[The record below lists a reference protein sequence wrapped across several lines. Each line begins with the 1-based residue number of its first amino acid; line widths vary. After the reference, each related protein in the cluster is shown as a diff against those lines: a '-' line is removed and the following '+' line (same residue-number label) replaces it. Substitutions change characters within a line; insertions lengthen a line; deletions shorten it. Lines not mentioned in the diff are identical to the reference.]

1 MAQTTRPS
9 AWWRGTILRVAANHW
24 RALPADAEDQRWL
37 ERAVAVGATQRLDQP
52 GSTRAEAFA
61 TGRTVYEPDIRVSRG
76 PDHRAARAGLL
87 SVASVPLLREGAPV
101 GVLNVRSFRAH
112 AYSEQH
118 LRLLETFADQA
129 VIAVENARLFRELQE
144 RLEQQTASAE
154 ILRAIS
160 ESPTDLQRVLD
171 AIAAS
176 AARLC
181 EATDAAIFRVEEGL
195 LRAVA
200 RHGPRQRRQ
209 QVGVERPIER
219 PLRNPNALPFA
230 VLRERQTIHL
240 ADVFATPAW
249 ADAGW
254 TASGPVVDAGIRS
267 RLGTPLLRE
276 GNAIGVLVV
285 DRIEQRPFTDQQIA
299 LLETFADQAVIA
311 IENARLFAE
320 LQESNHTLTEA
331 LEQQT
336 ATAEVLEA
344 ISRAPAD
351 LQAVLETL
359 VANAVRLCRADTGLL
374 LRREADGYRVAAEQG
389 MGRPL
394 IDYLAERGMAPG
406 RDTASGRALL
416 ERRVVRLADN
426 AAEPGYDPAVLEV
439 SANRSLLAVP
449 LLRDG
454 EPAGVITV
462 GRERVEPFDD
472 RLVGLVQTFADQAVI
487 AIENTRLFQELQE
500 SNRTL
505 TEALEQ
511 QTATAEV
518 LAAISRAP
526 TDLQQVLDTIAD
538 SAARLCGTE
547 RAVIVLV
554 EGDAY
559 RSVAGRGGGD
569 RWATLSGKEAPSVP
583 LARARDG
590 VPGRAIADGVV
601 VHVPDLAAVPVEEL
615 PAGPARATGTRT
627 LLAVPLLRRG
637 EAIGAIRLQRP
648 PGEVRP
654 FTDRQIALVETFAD
668 QAVIAIENARLF
680 SELQASNRTLAEAL
694 EQQTATA
701 EVLAAISRAPTDLQ
715 QVLDTIADSAARL
728 CGTDRALIFRVE
740 GDTFRS
746 VAGLGS
752 DGRRS
757 TLESGGRTN
766 PLAEARDHPSGR
778 AIADGAVVHL
788 PDLAAVPEAEL
799 AAVQPR
805 ALGLRTMLAVPML
818 RQGVA
823 IGAITL
829 NRREVRPFTGQQI
842 RLLETFADQAVIAM
856 ENARLFQELRARVE
870 ELQALGEVTR
880 AVSSTLELETVLARI
895 VDHARR
901 LSGADRAVIF
911 EYDEAAD
918 EFRLR
923 SAEQLDDAPVV
934 ALRAAPLRLGQG
946 AVGRAAATRAPVQ
959 IPDILAEGAY
969 QGHLLDGLVQ
979 AGYRALLAVPLLRE
993 DRVLGGLVVSRRTP
1007 GTFPDEVVALL
1018 QTFASQSALAIQ
1030 NARLFRELEDK
1041 GRQLEVASRHKS
1053 EFLANMSHEL
1063 RTPLNA
1069 ILGYTELIADGIYGE
1084 VPETIGGVLERVQAS
1099 GRHLLG
1105 LINAV
1110 LDLAKIEAGQLT
1122 LTLEAY
1128 SPREVVQAVVSAT
1141 ESLAAAKGLVLRVE
1155 APGDLPAGRGDEQR
1169 LSQVLLNL
1177 VGNAIKFTPSGE
1189 VRVRASVGGGDLLVS
1204 VSDTGPG
1211 IEPAQQARVFEE
1223 FQQAD
1228 GSGTRGKGGT
1238 GLGLAIARRIV
1249 ELHGGRIWVESAPG
1263 QGSTFSF
1270 TVPLRVESQAA
1281 PQAVPA

>member
-1 MAQTTRPS
+1 MVSDGRGAGGTGARRAATGGRRRRTDAPPPARPEAELAAAQRETAGLKRQAEDLERRLAAALEQQTATTEVLRAIASNPADLQAVLDAIGDQAVTLCGAEDALIDLVEDAALRPAGHRGVIPAGGMVFDARSGPLLPVARLTRGRVAWRALLDATTVHVPDILAEPPDAYPLSRQTAEQAGHRALLATPLLRDGRPVGVITLRRRTPGRFDAQQVSLLETFAHQAVIAIENARLFRELRDSNRALTEQKQHLQEALEQQTATADILRVIASSPTDLQRVLDAIAERASRLCGAVDTVVYRLEGDALSPVAGILVPRSNPSQAARPGGPMSQPTPTMPMPLDRSIVVGGIVVGS
-9 AWWRGTILRVAANHW
+9 AVPMPLDRSAVVGRAAIDRRTIHIADILAEPDDEYRLARERARVRGNCTMLATPLVREGDVVGVILMRRSEVKPFTEQQVKLLETFADQAVIAIENARLFRELEESNRTLTEALEQQTATAEVLAAISRAPTDLQRVLDTIADSAARLCGADRALIFRVEGDTFRAVAGLTPDDHRLTLESPPELSPVVPLSRARDELGGRAIVAGEVVHLPDLAAVPEAELPAPLPRALGVRSSLTMPLLRQGVAIGAIFLPRQEVRPFTDRETALVQTFADQAVIALENARLFQALQEQLEQQTAAADILRVISSSVASLQMVVDTVVERSCSLCGADNATIRLVEGDLLRVAANHW

-171 AIAAS
+171 TIAAS

-209 QVGVERPIER
+209 QVGVARRIER

-285 DRIEQRPFTDQQIA
+285 DRVEQRPFTDQQIA
-299 LLETFADQAVIA
+299 LLETFVDQAVIA

-394 IDYLAERGMAPG
+394 IDYLAERGLAPG

-569 RWATLSGKEAPSVP
+569 RWATLSGQGGAQRS
-583 LARARDG
+583 
-590 VPGRAIADGVV
+590 
-601 VHVPDLAAVPVEEL
+601 
-615 PAGPARATGTRT
+615 AGPGT
-627 LLAVPLLRRG
+627 
-637 EAIGAIRLQRP
+637 
-648 PGEVRP
+648 
-654 FTDRQIALVETFAD
+654 
-668 QAVIAIENARLF
+668 
-680 SELQASNRTLAEAL
+680 
-694 EQQTATA
+694 
-701 EVLAAISRAPTDLQ
+701 
-715 QVLDTIADSAARL
+715 
-728 CGTDRALIFRVE
+728 
-740 GDTFRS
+740 
-746 VAGLGS
+746 
-752 DGRRS
+752 
-757 TLESGGRTN
+757 
-766 PLAEARDHPSGR
+766 
-778 AIADGAVVHL
+778 
-788 PDLAAVPEAEL
+788 
-799 AAVQPR
+799 
-805 ALGLRTMLAVPML
+805 
-818 RQGVA
+818 
-823 IGAITL
+823 
-829 NRREVRPFTGQQI
+829 
-842 RLLETFADQAVIAM
+842 
-856 ENARLFQELRARVE
+856 
-870 ELQALGEVTR
+870 
-880 AVSSTLELETVLARI
+880 
-895 VDHARR
+895 
-901 LSGADRAVIF
+901 
-911 EYDEAAD
+911 
-918 EFRLR
+918 
-923 SAEQLDDAPVV
+923 
-934 ALRAAPLRLGQG
+934 
-946 AVGRAAATRAPVQ
+946 
-959 IPDILAEGAY
+959 
-969 QGHLLDGLVQ
+969 
-979 AGYRALLAVPLLRE
+979 
-993 DRVLGGLVVSRRTP
+993 
-1007 GTFPDEVVALL
+1007 
-1018 QTFASQSALAIQ
+1018 
-1030 NARLFRELEDK
+1030 
-1041 GRQLEVASRHKS
+1041 
-1053 EFLANMSHEL
+1053 
-1063 RTPLNA
+1063 
-1069 ILGYTELIADGIYGE
+1069 
-1084 VPETIGGVLERVQAS
+1084 
-1099 GRHLLG
+1099 
-1105 LINAV
+1105 
-1110 LDLAKIEAGQLT
+1110 
-1122 LTLEAY
+1122 
-1128 SPREVVQAVVSAT
+1128 
-1141 ESLAAAKGLVLRVE
+1141 
-1155 APGDLPAGRGDEQR
+1155 
-1169 LSQVLLNL
+1169 
-1177 VGNAIKFTPSGE
+1177 
-1189 VRVRASVGGGDLLVS
+1189 
-1204 VSDTGPG
+1204 
-1211 IEPAQQARVFEE
+1211 
-1223 FQQAD
+1223 
-1228 GSGTRGKGGT
+1228 
-1238 GLGLAIARRIV
+1238 
-1249 ELHGGRIWVESAPG
+1249 
-1263 QGSTFSF
+1263 
-1270 TVPLRVESQAA
+1270 
-1281 PQAVPA
+1281 